1 MHPLPPLPKQPPPPT
16 QPPLLKQPPLL
27 GQPRFRAFYAGRLV
41 SLLGSSMAPVAL
53 AFAVLD
59 ASGSAHDLGV
69 VLAVHMLPLLALLLV
84 GGAVADRSSR
94 RNVLVAAHLGSAL
107 TQGGVAT
114 LLLTGHYSLFPVA
127 VLEFLNGA
135 LAAFTTPALRGV
147 LPQLVDR
154 SRLQQ
159 ANSLLGT
166 ARNATKILGPSL
178 SGVLVVAVGSGPAI
192 AFDAFTYLLA
202 AAFLARLT
210 FPGENAV
217 AGDTSAPPRKAA
229 ATTVLT
235 DIRDGWTELRAI
247 RWVWVG
253 TLSFCLMNLAQ
264 TGTWQILGPQLTR
277 QISGE
282 ATWGFVLSA
291 RGIGLLV
298 SSLLMYRLV
307 VRHLLRLGQLTSAL
321 AALPLLAIGARLPAP
336 WLLAAA
342 FVAGLG
348 SAVTAVSWDTSL
360 QEHVPPQVL
369 SRVASYDDLLSYVA
383 IPVGQLSVG
392 PLAEACG
399 AFHVAAAAGVVSAA
413 AAILPLAS
421 RAVRRLPHA
430 RAAASETAPAAP
442 GPAGAV

>member
-1 MHPLPPLPKQPPPPT
+1 M
-16 QPPLLKQPPLL
+16 
-27 GQPRFRAFYAGRLV
+27 

-59 ASGSAHDLGV
+59 ASGSAQDLGV

-107 TQGGVAT
+107 TQGAVAA
-114 LLLTGHYSLFPVA
+114 LLLTGHYSLMPVA

-147 LPQLVDR
+147 VPQLVDKA
-154 SRLQQ
+154 RLQQ
-159 ANSLLGT
+159 ANALLGT

-178 SGVLVVAVGSGPAI
+178 AGVLVSAVGSGPAI
-192 AFDAFTYLLA
+192 AVDAFSYLLA
-202 AAFLARLT
+202 AGFLARLT
-210 FPGENAV
+210 FTQDTNA
-217 AGDTSAPPRKAA
+217 ASHRP
-229 ATTVLT
+229 TTLLT
-235 DIRDGWTELRAI
+235 DIRYGWTEFRAI

-291 RGIGLLV
+291 RGIGLLM

-307 VRHLLRLGQLTSAL
+307 VRHLLRLGQLTNAL
-321 AALPLLAIGARLPAP
+321 AALPLLALGAHLHAP

-348 SAVTAVSWDTSL
+348 SAVTAVAWDTSL
-360 QEHVPPQVL
+360 QEHVPPHAL

-392 PLAEACG
+392 PLARTYG
-399 AFHVAAAAGVVSAA
+399 AFHVAAVAGILSAA
-413 AAILPLAS
+413 AAVLPLAS
-421 RAVRRLPHA
+421 RSVRRLPHA
-430 RAAASETAPAAP
+430 GPPRPEPAPPAPDPSPAA
-442 GPAGAV
+442 

>member
-1 MHPLPPLPKQPPPPT
+1 MSATPSATPSLLRQP
-16 QPPLLKQPPLL
+16 
-27 GQPRFRAFYAGRLV
+27 GFRAFYAGRLV

-59 ASGSAHDLGV
+59 ASGSTGDLGF
-69 VLAVHMLPLLALLLV
+69 VLAARMLPLLALLLV
-84 GGAVADRSSR
+84 GGAVADRASR
-94 RNVLVAAHLGSAL
+94 RNVLVAVHLGAAL
-107 TQGGVAT
+107 TQGGVAA
-114 LLLTGHYSLFPVA
+114 LLLTGHYAPAPVA

-135 LAAFTTPALRGV
+135 LGAFTAPALRGV

-154 SRLQQ
+154 ARLKQ

-178 SGVLVVAVGSGPAI
+178 AGVLVVAAGSGPAI

-202 AAFLARLT
+202 AGFLARLT
-210 FPGENAV
+210 F
-217 AGDTSAPPRKAA
+217 AGAPDAPRRTTTLAA
-229 ATTVLT
+229 
-235 DIRDGWTELRAI
+235 DIRDGWTEFRAI
-247 RWVWVG
+247 RWVWIG
-253 TLSFCLMNLAQ
+253 TLSFCLMNLAL

-277 QISGE
+277 QLSGE
-282 ATWGFVLSA
+282 AAWGLVLSA

-298 SSLLMYRLV
+298 SGLLMYRLV

-321 AALPLLAIGARLPAP
+321 AALPLLALGARLHIP

-348 SAVTAVSWDTSL
+348 SAVTAVAWDTSM

-369 SRVASYDDLLSYVA
+369 SRVASYDELLSYIA
-383 IPVGQLSVG
+383 IPAGQLCVG
-392 PLAEACG
+392 PLAQAYG
-399 AFHVAAAAGVVSAA
+399 AFRVAAAAGVISAA
-413 AAILPLAS
+413 AATLPLAS

-430 RAAASETAPAAP
+430 AGPVPAAAAASGPGPTPAP
-442 GPAGAV
+442 GARGAA

>member
-1 MHPLPPLPKQPPPPT
+1 
-16 QPPLLKQPPLL
+16 
-27 GQPRFRAFYAGRLV
+27 
-41 SLLGSSMAPVAL
+41 MAPVAL

-114 LLLTGHYSLFPVA
+114 LLLTGHYSLVPVT

-210 FPGENAV
+210 FTQ
-217 AGDTSAPPRKAA
+217 DTHAPRR
-229 ATTVLT
+229 TGVLA
-235 DIRDGWTELRAI
+235 DIRDGWTEFRAI

-277 QISGE
+277 QLSGE

-298 SSLLMYRLV
+298 SGLLMYRLL

-321 AALPLLAIGARLPAP
+321 AALPLLALGAHLHAP

-348 SAVTAVSWDTSL
+348 SAVTAVAWDTSL
-360 QEHVPPQVL
+360 QEHVPPHVL
-369 SRVASYDDLLSYVA
+369 SRVASYDDLLSYLA
-383 IPVGQLSVG
+383 IPIGQLSVG
-392 PLAEACG
+392 PLAG
-399 AFHVAAAAGVVSAA
+399 AYGASRVTAAAGIISAGA
-413 AAILPLAS
+413 AVLPLAS
-421 RAVRRLPHA
+421 RAVRRLHHA
-430 RAAASETAPAAP
+430 GSPPQEERTSPAP
-442 GPAGAV
+442 GPSPAT